1 MVVQKMSHIATI
13 ATIIAIKLVILP
25 HSYYILLMM
34 LLLILFVMDTV
45 VVMVFGQVVLF
56 VSMSVSMQLNNLIEK
71 HPLGC
76 HNVIVKVTIPE
87 VCHEYVYL
95 RRFP

>member
-34 LLLILFVMDTV
+34 LLLILFVMHTV

-76 HNVIVKVTIPE
+76 HSQSHHPRGVP
-87 VCHEYVYL
+87 
-95 RRFP
+95 

>member
-1 MVVQKMSHIATI
+1 MSHIATI
-13 ATIIAIKLVILP
+13 ATIIAIKLP
-25 HSYYILLMM
+25 HSYHILLM
-34 LLLILFVMDTV
+34 LLLILF
-45 VVMVFGQVVLF
+45 VMVFGQVVLF

-76 HNVIVKVTIPE
+76 HNVIVKVTIPK
-87 VCHEYVYL
+87 VCDEYVYL

>member
-1 MVVQKMSHIATI
+1 MSHIATI

-45 VVMVFGQVVLF
+45 VVMVYFLSWFING
-56 VSMSVSMQLNNLIEK
+56 
-71 HPLGC
+71 H
-76 HNVIVKVTIPE
+76 HNHT
-87 VCHEYVYL
+87 
-95 RRFP
+95 

>member
-1 MVVQKMSHIATI
+1 MSHIATI
-13 ATIIAIKLVILP
+13 ATIIAIKLP
-25 HSYYILLMM
+25 HSYHILLM
-34 LLLILFVMDTV
+34 LLLILFIMDTV

-76 HNVIVKVTIPE
+76 HNVIVKVTIPK
-87 VCHEYVYL
+87 VCDEYVYL

>member
-1 MVVQKMSHIATI
+1 MSHIATI

-25 HSYYILLMM
+25 HSYILLM

-71 HPLGC
+71 HPLDC
-76 HNVIVKVTIPE
+76 HSQSHLPRGV
-87 VCHEYVYL
+87 
-95 RRFP
+95 R